1 MGRNRLFQTE
11 ETVYEKARA
20 GGTYCITDET
30 WKASVAEMLTLR
42 SVYVGLRAGSE
53 GHTCKGQG
61 VRCIWRGRCTVQ
73 RIWVTLN
80 SMVSS

>member
-1 MGRNRLFQTE
+1 MMGRNRLFQTE

-42 SVYVGLRAGSE
+42 SVYVG
-53 GHTCKGQG
+53 
-61 VRCIWRGRCTVQ
+61 
-73 RIWVTLN
+73 
-80 SMVSS
+80 

>member
-1 MGRNRLFQTE
+1 MKLKLSQNEKFNLVKDKEWWVETDYFKQ

-53 GHTCKGQG
+53 GHT
-61 VRCIWRGRCTVQ
+61 
-73 RIWVTLN
+73 
-80 SMVSS
+80 